1 MKKLLFICGKN
12 RQRSPTAE
20 QIFSQNSKFETA
32 SAGLN
37 HDANQT
43 ITPELLLWAD
53 VIFVME
59 AVHRNKLSQRF
70 QIHLRNKQVICLDIP
85 DKYNYMDETLIKL
98 LQHKVS
104 RVLKT

>member
-1 MKKLLFICGKN
+1 MRKLLFICGKN

-20 QIFSQNSKFETA
+20 QIFSQHSQFETA

-37 HDANQT
+37 HDANQ
-43 ITPELLLWAD
+43 IVTPELLLWAD

-59 AVHRNKLSQRF
+59 TTHRNKLSQRF
-70 QIHLRNKQVICLDIP
+70 QTHLKNKQVICLDIP

-98 LQHKVS
+98 LQQKVS
-104 RVLKT
+104 RVLNI